1 MQRQKVL
8 NQKETGQKKSPQNL
22 RHTTLNQ
29 LSASAESEN
38 INQRVVEVQELA
50 ENGSDEIKVLAP
62 AKKRKYQKGK
72 NVNPSKWSR
81 NLNAA
86 KRRKGDKYSGLKKQ
100 AESVCITSVFPELVR
115 IQGKIPDLRSF
126 LFPRPFSR
134 PSSLIASD
142 SADSSLQQ
150 TRLQQQTR
158 LEHGQ
163 KPHPPGE
170 SIGY

>member
-1 MQRQKVL
+1 MSTGKTRLGHINIRSLMPKFQDFKHFIDSEDFDFVGVTKLCVKTGRQEGVALFIRDCYRFTRIENEYTKNENFEQVWV
-8 NQKETGQKKSPQNL
+8 KINL
-22 RHTTLNQ
+22 
-29 LSASAESEN
+29 
-38 INQRVVEVQELA
+38 
-50 ENGSDEIKVLAP
+50 
-62 AKKRKYQKGK
+62 
-72 NVNPSKWSR
+72 
-81 NLNAA
+81 
-86 KRRKGDKYSGLKKQ
+86 
-100 AESVCITSVFPELVR
+100 ELVR